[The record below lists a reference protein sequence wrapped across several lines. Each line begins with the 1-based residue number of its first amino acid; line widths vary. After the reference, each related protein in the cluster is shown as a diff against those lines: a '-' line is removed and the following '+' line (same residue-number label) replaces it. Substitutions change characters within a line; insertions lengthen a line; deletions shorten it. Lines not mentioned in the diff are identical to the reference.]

1 MPCIEENVDYHSF
14 SRCTFCW
21 PCNFRNGTQDFGIII
36 CTHSQPS
43 TIFVITKCIPGTD
56 LSGFFLS
63 LLSISCFYFLSILSP
78 IAFLESPSSNLFTTV
93 HRIGENEMFS
103 DLADFKEAKNMP
115 LIMISW
121 PCCQQNVAKSTDI
134 YDGTS
139 GKSFIIIVYTS
150 PSPEHF
156 SSCKEVDYRKW
167 HLKINQWRYPS

>member
-1 MPCIEENVDYHSF
+1 MHGGKCGLPNSF
-14 SRCTFCW
+14 NRCTFCW
-21 PCNFRNGTQDFGIII
+21 PCNFKNGPRIWNNHMQTWRAIN
-36 CTHSQPS
+36 CSCYM
-43 TIFVITKCIPGTD
+43 CIPDTD

-93 HRIGENEMFS
+93 HRIRENEMFS
-103 DLADFKEAKNMP
+103 DLADFKEAKNM
-115 LIMISW
+115 ISW
-121 PCCQQNVAKSTDI
+121 PCCQQSVAKSTDI